1 MQGEGVNAK
10 LGLPAAVEVALAGGT
25 SGESPADRWLIAV
38 RELASHIV
46 GSGDVL
52 AIAVPVENG
61 PAANVRLLRQWAL
74 AAADVM
80 VAAGDGTF
88 VAKWAPAWSLEPLL
102 AARFRLLS
110 VAESEPKI
118 CNMFSEIDEIDWLFV
133 ELVDAIARTRLER
146 VEDSAAAPDRPYRV
160 MYRGESEVMAVW
172 LRALIAKE
180 STFVA
185 DGWLVAK
192 TVRGG
197 LAQSGWA
204 AMEWADRSGRPFY
217 EVAFALQAPP
227 PDTPTADWV
236 LEFCVRHRF
245 SGKLVPLSDWWRQT
259 ARRWRIEGDVLVA
272 PDAWILPKLREAARH
287 CPQIADALGRPAP
300 SYVEI
305 PVDDVYPLLVQSIP
319 SLVAAGFYVETPK
332 VEQAGDIRV
341 RVLVRQARGGRDK
354 RAVASAGQQWLDAQ
368 QLVDFDWSIV
378 VQDRELSQ
386 QDFAQMVAEQT
397 PFIRVEGS
405 WRLVPIADILR
416 ELERLGLRSDHK
428 ATVLDLSRTI
438 ALAQESQDLAL
449 DVEFATEAA
458 EVKRVVDVFTH
469 ALHVPAVEPP
479 YGLRGQLRHY
489 QAHGFSW
496 LMHLREI
503 GCGACLADDM
513 GLGKTV
519 QLLAYLL
526 KLKEEKAA
534 QGVHLLV
541 CPTSLLANW
550 RAELERFTP
559 GLRVYVHHGALR
571 DLDAALAA
579 GKVDVV
585 MTTYATLVRDLDSF
599 LTRLFDVIAIDEAQN
614 IKNAGTKQAQALRM
628 LKGRHKVALT
638 GTPVENRLEELWA
651 LMDFLNPGYLGTL
664 AWFRR
669 TFADLASGDKDSA
682 SDIARLQALLRPV
695 LLRRR
700 KTDPDI
706 QTELPEKWEVDERA
720 YLTAEQAAMYQ
731 AFVDQLFTGIGEG
744 AKAMSRRGMILST
757 LVRLKQVCD
766 HPCLISGGAPSLRR
780 SGKLRQLMD
789 LLRIVVEDGEC
800 ALVFTQFRDM
810 GEILCDTMEAEF
822 GVRPQFLHG
831 GLTARSR
838 GEIVESFQNGRD
850 PSPILVLSLR
860 AGGVGLNLTRAN
872 HVFHYDRWWNPAV
885 EDQATDRA
893 YRIGQTKDVQVHK
906 MICAGT
912 LEERIDQ
919 MILSKREL
927 SEAIVSSSQEW
938 VTELDDDSL
947 RELFALTPQ
956 TVFEEDDV

>member
-1 MQGEGVNAK
+1 M
-10 LGLPAAVEVALAGGT
+10 
-25 SGESPADRWLIAV
+25 
-38 RELASHIV
+38 
-46 GSGDVL
+46 
-52 AIAVPVENG
+52 
-61 PAANVRLLRQWAL
+61 
-74 AAADVM
+74 
-80 VAAGDGTF
+80 
-88 VAKWAPAWSLEPLL
+88 
-102 AARFRLLS
+102 
-110 VAESEPKI
+110 
-118 CNMFSEIDEIDWLFV
+118 
-133 ELVDAIARTRLER
+133 
-146 VEDSAAAPDRPYRV
+146 
-160 MYRGESEVMAVW
+160 
-172 LRALIAKE
+172 
-180 STFVA
+180 
-185 DGWLVAK
+185 
-192 TVRGG
+192 
-197 LAQSGWA
+197 
-204 AMEWADRSGRPFY
+204 
-217 EVAFALQAPP
+217 
-227 PDTPTADWV
+227 
-236 LEFCVRHRF
+236 
-245 SGKLVPLSDWWRQT
+245 
-259 ARRWRIEGDVLVA
+259 
-272 PDAWILPKLREAARH
+272 
-287 CPQIADALGRPAP
+287 
-300 SYVEI
+300 
-305 PVDDVYPLLVQSIP
+305 
-319 SLVAAGFYVETPK
+319 
-332 VEQAGDIRV
+332 
-341 RVLVRQARGGRDK
+341 RQARGGRDN
-354 RAVASAGQQWLDAQ
+354 RSIASTSHQWLDAQ

-386 QDFAQMVAEQT
+386 QDFAQMVAEQA

-416 ELERLGLRSDHK
+416 ELERLGLGADRK

-438 ALAQESQDLAL
+438 ALAQESGELSL
-449 DVEFATEAA
+449 EVEFASEAA
-458 EVKRVVDVFTH
+458 EVKRVVDVFAH
-469 ALHVPAVEPP
+469 ALQVPAAEPP
-479 YGLRGQLRHY
+479 HGLRGQLRHY

-526 KLKEEKAA
+526 KLKEERAA

-559 GLRVYVHHGALR
+559 DLRVYVHHGPLR
-571 DLDAALAA
+571 DLGAALTVD
-579 GKVDVV
+579 KVDLI
-585 MTTYATLVRDLDSF
+585 MTTYATLVRDLESF
-599 LTRLFDVIAIDEAQN
+599 LACSFDVIAIDEAQN
-614 IKNAGTKQAQALRM
+614 IKNASTKQARALRM
-628 LKGRHKVALT
+628 LKGRHRVALT

-731 AFVDQLFTGIGEG
+731 AFVDQLFTGIGAG
-744 AKAMSRRGMILST
+744 TKAMSRRGMILST

-766 HPCLISGGAPSLRR
+766 HPCLISGGTPSLRR
-780 SGKLRQLMD
+780 SGKLRQLID

-831 GLTARSR
+831 VSCPQSRRNRRIVSKWPRSVADFGVVAARR
-838 GEIVESFQNGRD
+838 
-850 PSPILVLSLR
+850 
-860 AGGVGLNLTRAN
+860 GVGLNLTRAN

-927 SEAIVSSSQEW
+927 SEAVVSSSQEW

-956 TVFEEDDV
+956 TVWEEDDV